1 MPTLKQSST
10 ATGSATGA
18 TPVTYLDFSQLA
30 ALANQPVGEINEDAL
45 ATFLKSQDQYL
56 VIGCDE
62 VGRGC
67 IFGPVVGAAVAL
79 GAIDYNLVAQVQA
92 QPAAKR
98 LALATELAHQAQVA
112 REVQLQTMLQNLIDK
127 VKAIYE
133 PLEQAATTAPQASS
147 TPIVPTSAQG
157 LEASTSTSEEPTPA
171 VNAQAFA
178 DLQLHASQQTANPE
192 TEFYQQLTLPLIGHA
207 LGVGIDY
214 NTSKD
219 LLNYLSAMQDSKSIS
234 EAKRTRLMQEF
245 MQMSGL
251 VCQVKAISAAE
262 VDATN
267 ILQASLKAM
276 TQCVLSVIYELA
288 IRAKNA
294 NLDFVKLL
302 ERVVIMVDGNQP
314 LPITAQH
321 ITSIAKFFY
330 ENNDLDPAQAPELK
344 QICVVTGDRRVK
356 EISVAS
362 ILAKVLRDQLVDSM
376 AHQRNTQLFPAET
389 DLASLSDAQLK
400 EFAPYAMYDLSSNK
414 GYPTKKHL
422 DALKRYGASD
432 QHRKSYGP
440 VAAVLANQS

>member
-1 MPTLKQSST
+1 M
-10 ATGSATGA
+10 
-18 TPVTYLDFSQLA
+18 TYLDFPQLA
-30 ALANQPVGEINEDAL
+30 ELANQPVGEISEDAL

-79 GAIDYNLVAQVQA
+79 GAIDYDLVAQVQA

-98 LALATELAHQAQVA
+98 LALATELAQQARVA
-112 REVQLQTMLQNLIDK
+112 REVQLQQMLQTLIDK
-127 VKAIYE
+127 VKSIYE
-133 PLEQAATTAPQASS
+133 PIEQQAAGLAAGTPSNVNPSDASLATTDTNTGKGASTAPA
-147 TPIVPTSAQG
+147 
-157 LEASTSTSEEPTPA
+157 EPTPA
-171 VNAQAFA
+171 VDAQAFA
-178 DLQLHASQQTANPE
+178 DLQLQAAQQASNPE
-192 TEFYQQLTLPLIGHA
+192 TEFYQQLNLPLIGHA

-214 NTSKD
+214 DTSKD

-302 ERVVIMVDGNQP
+302 ERVVVMVDGNQP

-330 ENNDLDPAQAPELK
+330 ENETLDPAQAPQLK

-376 AHQRNTQLFPAET
+376 AHQRNEQLFPADT
-389 DLASLSDAQLK
+389 DLATLTDAQLK
-400 EFAPYAMYDLSSNK
+400 EFAPYSMYDLSSNK

-440 VAAVLANQS
+440 VAAVLNQD